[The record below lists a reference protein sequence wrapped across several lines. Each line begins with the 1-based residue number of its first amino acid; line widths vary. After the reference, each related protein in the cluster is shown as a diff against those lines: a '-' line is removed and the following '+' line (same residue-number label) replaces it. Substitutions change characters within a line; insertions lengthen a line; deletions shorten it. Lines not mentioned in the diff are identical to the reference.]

1 MVPMMV
7 FQRSEPSR
15 NRPVQWQGRSG
26 RRYELT
32 SDSLAD
38 FAMRETDLYVIAK
51 GGLPLWVGSTDELV
65 ADPMS
70 RARCRLA
77 LDCATEVLHMSAPQ
91 QDRLAAI
98 WDLEGAAPVLDVTA
112 QAA

>member
-7 FQRSEPSR
+7 VFERGDSGRSRRSE
-15 NRPVQWQGRSG
+15 WQGRSG

-32 SDSLAD
+32 HDNLEN

-51 GGLPLWVGSTDELV
+51 GGLPLWVGSTEELV

-70 RARCRLA
+70 RTRCRLA
-77 LDCATEVLHMSAPQ
+77 LDCATEVLRMPAPH
-91 QDRLAAI
+91 DRMAAI
-98 WDLEGAAPVLDVTA
+98 WDLENAYPVQAITA